1 MRILLNLFA
10 IVLPLN
16 SKPNPTT
23 VTVAHQ
29 SEPGSFPSG
38 FIFGAA
44 TASYQVEGGW
54 NEDGKGPSIWDHLT
68 HKYPGGKLSGGVN
81 EKGVDYYNKLIN
93 ELLANGIQPFVTLFH
108 WDSPQALEEEYGGFL
123 SPQIIKDYRDFA
135 KLCFER
141 FGDRVKFWSTFNE
154 PWTFSSI
161 GYDSGTL
168 APFRCSSWVGNNCTA
183 GDSGT
188 EPYIV
193 AHHQLL
199 AHAAVVELYRKQF
212 QASQNGKIG
221 IVLVSHWYIPLTE
234 SMDDHKAAERKL
246 DFNFGWFMQPLTSGE
261 YPESMQRLVGN
272 RLPKF
277 TNEQSKLVKG
287 SFDFLGLNYY
297 TAIYAAHNA
306 SLTSGSK
313 FSYSTDS
320 QVQLSY
326 ARNGVLLGEEAASDW
341 LHVYPKGFYDLLNYV
356 KTKYNDPTI
365 YVTENGVDEVNNP
378 SLPIKEALKDN
389 YRIKYYHDHLLSLH
403 KAIKDG
409 VKVKGYFGW
418 ALLDNMEWNAGYT
431 VRFGIYFVD
440 YKNKAKRYPKLSAK
454 WFHKFLKKK
463 AASEI

>member
-1 MRILLNLFA
+1 MAWLHQFLLIVGVA
-10 IVLPLN
+10 IASSNVYVVFCEDISSTYKIN
-16 SKPNPTT
+16 EFNR
-23 VTVAHQ
+23 
-29 SEPGSFPSG
+29 GSFPSN

-44 TASYQVEGGW
+44 TASYQVEGAW

-68 HKYPGGKLSGGVN
+68 HKYPEKIKDRSNGDVAADSYLLYKLSGGVN
-81 EKGVDYYNKLIN
+81 EKGIDYYNKLIN

-234 SMDDHKAAERKL
+234 SMDDRKAAERKL

-277 TNEQSKLVKG
+277 TKEQSKLVKG
-287 SFDFLGLNYY
+287 SLDFLGLNYY

-313 FSYSTDS
+313 FSYSTDP
-320 QVQLSY
+320 QVQLS
-326 ARNGVLLGEEAASDW
+326 
-341 LHVYPKGFYDLLNYV
+341 F
-356 KTKYNDPTI
+356 
-365 YVTENGVDEVNNP
+365 
-378 SLPIKEALKDN
+378 
-389 YRIKYYHDHLLSLH
+389 
-403 KAIKDG
+403 
-409 VKVKGYFGW
+409 
-418 ALLDNMEWNAGYT
+418 
-431 VRFGIYFVD
+431 RFGIYFVD

-454 WFHKFLKKK
+454 WFQKFLKKK